1 MTPFENAAN
10 FVNSLAENLYASYAM
25 MRYVP
30 VIEDLQSEGI
40 RAKITVLPSTTLRQR
55 KSSLGVK
62 RSASRRRSGNTQ
74 MQDCNKIYH
83 SSGHN

>member
-30 VIEDLQSEGI
+30 VIEDLQSEADAAVMRQDFAAI
-40 RAKITVLPSTTLRQR
+40 ANITLAEAALQQQI
-55 KSSLGVK
+55 SLL
-62 RSASRRRSGNTQ
+62 SYDA
-74 MQDCNKIYH
+74 
-83 SSGHN
+83 

>member
-1 MTPFENAAN
+1 MYTIGVKQRHSAL
-10 FVNSLAENLYASYAM
+10 NSLTQLESI
-25 MRYVP
+25 
-30 VIEDLQSEGI
+30 IEDLQSEGI

-62 RSASRRRSGNTQ
+62 RSASRRRSGATQ

>member
-30 VIEDLQSEGI
+30 VIEDLQSEADAAVMRKDFAAI
-40 RAKITVLPSTTLRQR
+40 ANITLAEAALQQQI
-55 KSSLGVK
+55 SLL
-62 RSASRRRSGNTQ
+62 SYDA
-74 MQDCNKIYH
+74 
-83 SSGHN
+83 